1 MTFEELLKLP
11 ELNPVND
18 SRKVVPGCVFCA
30 INGAKSDGRRFV
42 PAAVES
48 GAVCIVSDTEVP
60 GLRVPLVKVKDPYL
74 AWAQLC
80 EAAAGYPY
88 RSMQFHGV
96 TGTNGKTTIAF
107 LLRHFFANRKCGL
120 ISTVEYDAGK
130 GVVPS
135 SNTTPDAAGFQKIIS
150 EMKQNGISDCVME
163 LSSHGLHQHRT
174 GSTKFTSAIF
184 TNLTGDH
191 LDYHH
196 DMESYYQAK
205 KILFAEL
212 SCGNRIINID
222 DPWGKRLHQECG
234 GSSVSL
240 LDSSA
245 DFFVSD
251 ISGTAEGTDFLLKMP
266 AGTMQIHSPLIGQHN
281 IYNLTE
287 AIAAA
292 LMAGLSQDDIET
304 ALTHP
309 FAVPGRLERISL
321 PNGVSAY
328 VDYAHTDDA
337 LKRVLAALKPLCK
350 GRLFCVFG
358 CGGDRDRTKRP
369 RMGKAVSE
377 TADIAI
383 VTSDNPRSEKPETII
398 EEICAGIPE
407 DFPYETEPDRV
418 KAIHRAATLA
428 KPGDLLLV
436 AGKGHE
442 DYQEICGIRHHLDD
456 REILRRFRS

>member
-1 MTFEELLKLP
+1 MTFEELLKTP
-11 ELNPVND
+11 GLNPVND

-30 INGAKSDGRRFV
+30 INGAKSDGRHFI
-42 PAAVES
+42 PSAIES
-48 GAVCIVSDTEVP
+48 GAACIVSDTDMP
-60 GLRVPLVKVKDPYL
+60 GLSVPLIKVDDPYL
-74 AWAQLC
+74 AWAELC

-88 RSMQFHGV
+88 RALQFHGV

-107 LLRHFFANRKCGL
+107 LLRHFFSNRKCGL

-130 GVVPS
+130 GVKPS

-150 EMKQNGISDCVME
+150 EMKQNELSDCVME

-196 DMESYYQAK
+196 DMESYYLAK

-212 SCGNRIINID
+212 SCGSKIINID
-222 DPWGKRLHQECG
+222 DPWGKRLYQECG
-234 GSSVSL
+234 GQAVSCQ
-240 LDSSA
+240 DSSA
-245 DFFVSD
+245 EFFVSS
-251 ISGTAEGTDFLLKMP
+251 ISGTAEGTDFQLKTPNGIMP
-266 AGTMQIHSPLIGQHN
+266 IHSPLIGLHN

-292 LMAGLSQDDIET
+292 LMTGLSAEEVQK
-304 ALTHP
+304 ALNKP
-309 FAVPGRLERISL
+309 FAVPGRLERIAL

-369 RMGKAVSE
+369 RMGKAVAE
-377 TADIAI
+377 AADFAI
-383 VTSDNPRSEKPETII
+383 VTSDNPRSEKPEEII
-398 EEICAGIPE
+398 KEIIAGIPA
-407 DFPYETEPDRV
+407 DFSYETEPDRV
-418 KAIHRAATLA
+418 KAIHRAASLTQ
-428 KPGDLLLV
+428 PGDLLLV

-442 DYQEICGIRHHLDD
+442 DYQEINGVRHHLDD
-456 REILRRFRS
+456 RETLRQYH

>member
-1 MTFEELLKLP
+1 MTFDELLKRP

-30 INGAKSDGRRFV
+30 INGAKSDGRRFI
-42 PAAVES
+42 PSAISSGAAV
-48 GAVCIVSDTEVP
+48 IVSNTDIP
-60 GLRVPLVKVKDPYL
+60 GLSVPLVKVDDPYL
-74 AWAQLC
+74 AWAKLC
-80 EAAAGYPY
+80 ETAAGFPA
-88 RSMQFHGV
+88 RTMLFHGV

-130 GVVPS
+130 GVKPS

-150 EMKQNGISDCVME
+150 EMKQNGMTDCVME

-174 GSTKFTSAIF
+174 GTTVFTTAIF

-205 KILFAEL
+205 KILFSEL
-212 SCGNRIINID
+212 SCGSKIINID
-222 DPWGKRLHQECG
+222 DPYGKRLYQECG
-234 GSSVSL
+234 GQAVSL
-240 LDSSA
+240 QDSSA
-245 DFFVSD
+245 EFFVSE
-251 ISGTAEGTDFLLKMP
+251 ISGTAEGTDFLLKTPFCSMKL
-266 AGTMQIHSPLIGQHN
+266 HSPLIGLHN
-281 IYNLTE
+281 VYNVTE

-292 LMAGLSQDDIET
+292 MMAGLPESEIRN
-304 ALTHP
+304 AMARA
-309 FAVPGRLERISL
+309 FAVPGRLERITLS
-321 PNGVSAY
+321 NGVSAY

-369 RMGKAVSE
+369 RMGKAVAE
-377 TADIAI
+377 AADFAI
-383 VTSDNPRSEKPETII
+383 VTSDNPRSENP
-398 EEICAGIPE
+398 EEIIKEIIAGIPSG
-407 DFPYETEPDRV
+407 FSYETEPDRV
-418 KAIHRAATLA
+418 KAIHRAAELTQ
-428 KPGDLLLV
+428 PGDLLLV

-442 DYQEICGIRHHLDD
+442 DYQEVCGVRHHLDD
-456 REILRRFRS
+456 RETLRQF

>member
-1 MTFEELLKLP
+1 MTFEELLNLP
-11 ELNPVND
+11 GLNPVND
-18 SRKVVPGCVFCA
+18 SRKVTPGCVFCA
-30 INGAKSDGRRFV
+30 INGAKSDGRKFI
-42 PAAVES
+42 PTAIES
-48 GAVCIVSDTEVP
+48 GAAYIVSDTDFP
-60 GLRVPLVKVKDPYL
+60 GLSVPLIKVEESYS
-74 AWAQLC
+74 AWAKLC
-80 EAAAGYPY
+80 EAAAGYPA
-88 RSMQFHGV
+88 RTMRFHGV

-107 LLRHFFANRKCGL
+107 LLRHFFAERKCGL

-135 SNTTPDAAGFQKIIS
+135 TNTTPDAAGFQKIIS
-150 EMKQNGISDCVME
+150 EMRENEITDCVME

-174 GSTKFTSAIF
+174 GSTEFVTAIF

-212 SCGNRIINID
+212 SAGSKIINID

-234 GSSVSL
+234 GQSVSL
-240 LDSSA
+240 NDPEA
-245 DFFVSD
+245 DFYVSD
-251 ISGTAEGTDFLLKMP
+251 INGTAEGTDFLLKTQT
-266 AGTMQIHSPLIGQHN
+266 GSLKIHSPLIGIHN
-281 IYNLTE
+281 IYNVTE

-292 LMAGLSQDDIET
+292 MLAGLSAEQVQ
-304 ALTHP
+304 AAMNKP
-309 FAVPGRLERISL
+309 FAVPGRLERIALS
-321 PNGVSAY
+321 NGVSAY

-369 RMGKAVSE
+369 RMGKAVAE
-377 TADIAI
+377 AADFAI
-383 VTSDNPRSEKPETII
+383 VTSDNPRSEVP
-398 EEICAGIPE
+398 EEIIREICTGIPA
-407 DFPYETEPDRV
+407 DFSYETEPDRI
-418 KAIHRAATLA
+418 KAIHRAAALT

-442 DYQEICGIRHHLDD
+442 DYQEICGVRHHMDD
-456 REILRRFRS
+456 RETLRQC